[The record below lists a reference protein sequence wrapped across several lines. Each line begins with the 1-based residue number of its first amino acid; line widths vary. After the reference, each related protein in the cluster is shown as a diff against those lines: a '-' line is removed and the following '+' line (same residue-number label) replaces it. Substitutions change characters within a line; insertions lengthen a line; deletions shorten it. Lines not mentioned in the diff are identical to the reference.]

1 MVPCGLISCTRSPTF
16 TSSTSA
22 RSVPIRM
29 PGTSSGPRASA
40 SAEPLRIADCSCVTV
55 ISRTGSMPL
64 TSMNPRLF
72 SLVIIA
78 LPTSA
83 GAAPCTRGS
92 CRIFSISASTSSIP
106 PALKT

>member
-1 MVPCGLISCTRSPTF
+1 M
-16 TSSTSA
+16 A
-22 RSVPIRM
+22 
-29 PGTSSGPRASA
+29 A
-40 SAEPLRIADCSCVTV
+40 CSCVTV

-64 TSMNPRLF
+64 TSMNPRPF

-78 LPTSA
+78 LPSSA

-92 CRIFSISASTSSIP
+92 FSIFSISASTSWMP